1 MTTMELLSTNIL
13 IFAGLALLMIVAAF
27 AAVTTS
33 RMMRAVTYLLFVLFG
48 TAGIYFMLHYTFLG
62 AVQIIVY
69 AGGIVV
75 LFIFAALLIGKG
87 TIDVTHTSKRRYFA
101 GLLTSVSGMMITLYL
116 IATNGFSTDKFTAD
130 GIPMKVV
137 GTALMGTDK
146 HNYVLTF
153 EVMSILLL
161 ACMVGA
167 IMIARKK

>member
-1 MTTMELLSTNIL
+1 MIL
-13 IFAGLALLMIVAAF
+13 NTQAIIFIGLALLMVVAALL
-27 AAVTTS
+27 AVTT
-33 RMMRAVTYLLFVLFG
+33 RNIMRATVYLLFVLFG
-48 TAGIYFMLHYTFLG
+48 TAGLYFILHYTFLG

-101 GLLTSVSGMMITLYL
+101 GLLTSITGMMATLYL
-116 IATNGFSTDKFTAD
+116 IVTSGFSTDKFTAD
-130 GIPMKVV
+130 GVPMKMV

-153 EVMSILLL
+153 EVLSILLL

>member
-1 MTTMELLSTNIL
+1 MELLSTNII
-13 IFAGLALLMIVAAF
+13 IFAGLALLMAAASF

-33 RMMRAVTYLLFVLFG
+33 RMMRAVSYLLFVLFG

-75 LFIFAALLIGKG
+75 LFIFAALLIGKAA
-87 TIDVTHTSKRRYFA
+87 IDVTHTSKKRYFA
-101 GLLTSVSGMMITLYL
+101 GLLVSVSGMIMTLYL
-116 IATNGFSTDKFTAD
+116 IATSNFVTDKFTAD
-130 GIPMKVV
+130 GVPMKIV
-137 GTALMGTDK
+137 GNALMGTAK
-146 HNYVLTF
+146 HNYILTF
-153 EVMSILLL
+153 EVLSILLL